1 MVQVILAIAA
11 VFWSVD
17 TWTTLVI
24 DTIELTDIDTS
35 GVESEAVTIR
45 VDGHSNGLYNDLIM
59 IINIY
64 SVIFITRPRVRA

>member
-24 DTIELTDIDTS
+24 DTIELTDIDTA

-45 VDGHSNGLYNDLIM
+45 VDDHSNWLY
-59 IINIY
+59 
-64 SVIFITRPRVRA
+64 V